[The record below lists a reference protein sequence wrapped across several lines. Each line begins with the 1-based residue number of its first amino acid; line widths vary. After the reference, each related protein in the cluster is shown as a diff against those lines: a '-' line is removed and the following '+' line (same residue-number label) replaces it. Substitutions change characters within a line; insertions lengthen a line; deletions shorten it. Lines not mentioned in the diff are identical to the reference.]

1 MHLFAGTYFCFFLA
15 ILKIKDTISEEKL
28 IFASNKTV
36 CNNYII
42 ENQWHQK
49 KKKKRNNGAG
59 SQELKFNV
67 CTVEILKLPL
77 FRIFFLS
84 DQSLYDKAT

>member
-15 ILKIKDTISEEKL
+15 ILKIKDTISEGKL

-36 CNNYII
+36 CNNYVI

-49 KKKKRNNGAG
+49 KKKKKETV
-59 SQELKFNV
+59 ELKVRSSNLMFV
-67 CTVEILKLPL
+67 PWK
-77 FRIFFLS
+77 F
-84 DQSLYDKAT
+84 